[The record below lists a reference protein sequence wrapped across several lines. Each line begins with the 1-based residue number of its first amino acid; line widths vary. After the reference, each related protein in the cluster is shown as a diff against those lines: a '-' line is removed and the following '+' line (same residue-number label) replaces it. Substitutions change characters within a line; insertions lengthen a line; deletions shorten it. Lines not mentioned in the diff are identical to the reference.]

1 MIRNDHKD
9 RLFRKLFGDPAN
21 KESLLSLYNALNDR
35 NYTDP
40 NELQI
45 TTIEDVIYM
54 GIKNDISCIIDDYMC
69 LIEHQSSYDP
79 NMPLRGFFYFGKLY
93 DKYMSLSKL
102 RFSTKTKIKI
112 PTPQYFVLYNGE
124 DRKIPDRIEM
134 KLSDSF
140 EHPDDSGNFEW
151 TATLI
156 NINYGMNEKIMKACR
171 LLEEYSICIAEIR
184 KELKE
189 TKDAEASIT
198 KAVNTCINNGI
209 LRDFLIA
216 HKAEV
221 IGMFLTEYN
230 EEEAKKCLREE
241 SYEEGFAEGI
251 EKGIKEGFT
260 EGRLEGLA
268 KGEKNIKDILTW
280 LNKQNRSDDI
290 IKAISDDSYMEKLK
304 KEYEESQK

>member
-9 RLFRKLFGDPAN
+9 RLFRKLFGDPSN

-35 NYTDP
+35 NYTDT

-69 LIEHQSSYDP
+69 LIEHQSTYDP

-140 EHPDDSGNFEW
+140 EHPDNSGNFEW

-171 LLEEYSICIAEIR
+171 MLEEYSICIAEIR

-189 TKDAEASIT
+189 TTDAEASIT
-198 KAVNTCINNGI
+198 KAVDTCIKTGI
-209 LRDFLIA
+209 LKDFLIT

-230 EEEAKKCLREE
+230 EEEARKCMREE
-241 SYEEGFAEGI
+241 SYEEGHA
-251 EKGIKEGFT
+251 
-260 EGRLEGLA
+260 EGLA
-268 KGEKNIKDILTW
+268 EGHAEGLAEGLAEGHAEGVDKSLKTLAW
-280 LNKQNRSDDI
+280 LQKQKRNEDML
-290 IKAISDDSYMEKLK
+290 KAINNKEYMTQVM

>member
-35 NYTDP
+35 NYTDSD
-40 NELQI
+40 ELQI

-134 KLSDSF
+134 KLSDMF
-140 EHPDDSGNFEW
+140 IHPDNSGNFEW

-156 NINYGMNEKIMKACR
+156 NINHGRNEKLMKACSM
-171 LLEEYSICIAEIR
+171 LKEYSICIAEIR
-184 KELKE
+184 NELKE
-189 TKDAEASIT
+189 TIDAEASIT
-198 KAVNTCINNGI
+198 KAVDTCIKTGI
-209 LRDFLIA
+209 LKDFLIT

-230 EEEAKKCLREE
+230 EEEARKCMREE
-241 SYEEGFAEGI
+241 SYEEGRAEGHAEGHAEGI
-251 EKGIKEGFT
+251 DKSIKT
-260 EGRLEGLA
+260 LA
-268 KGEKNIKDILTW
+268 W
-280 LNKQNRSDDI
+280 LQEQKRNEDML
-290 IKAISDDSYMEKLK
+290 KAINDKDYMTQVMR
-304 KEYEESQK
+304 EYEESQK